1 MATLNTTA
9 GYRRLDTWVMAN
21 IIQLGTDVFCEK
33 FLTRKL
39 DPTGRQYDQMTQ
51 AARSGKANIV
61 EGSARAG
68 TSKETEMRLTDV
80 AKASLDELSSDY
92 EKWLLR
98 KGLAP
103 WHRDTAEAQAILNIR
118 LDRPHYGSDWMHDSC
133 IHILNQQ
140 KKFEKW
146 LSFDDDVVV
155 ANCLLILIMRC
166 IYMLSKQILAQV
178 NEFEQEGGFKEKL
191 TQIRVEA
198 KIQKA
203 NAPACPICGCGMYLR
218 KATSGKNAGKEF
230 WGCSNYPECKGTLSK
245 E

>member
-1 MATLNTTA
+1 MLNTTA
-9 GYRRLDTWVMAN
+9 GYRRLDSWVMAC

-98 KGLAP
+98 KGLVP
-103 WHRDTAEAQAILNIR
+103 WHRDTKEAKEILQTR
-118 LDRPHYGSDWMHDSC
+118 FDKPHYETDWMHDSC
-133 IHILNQQ
+133 VHILKQ
-140 KKFEKW
+140 KKKFDKW
-146 LSFDDDVVV
+146 LLSNDDIVV

-166 IYMLSKQILAQV
+166 IYMLSKQISQQV
-178 NEFEQEGGFKEKL
+178 NEFKQDGGFKEKL

-198 KIQKA
+198 KMEKLD
-203 NAPACPICGCGMYLR
+203 APTCPTCGCVMRLR
-218 KATSGKNAGKEF
+218 KATSGRNAGKEF
-230 WGCSNYPECKGTLSK
+230 WGCSNYPECTGIVTK
-245 E
+245 